1 MTTTYCVYRK
11 RMKCPFCSE
20 NENKVVDKRDTENGL
35 ATRRRRECLS
45 CSKRFTSYERIES
58 INLFVIKKDGSREP
72 FDKNKVEKGVMRA
85 LEKRPV
91 STDKMKDIVDEI
103 ESELLNK
110 NTTEIPSRIIG
121 NSIMRKL
128 KKVDKVAYIRF
139 ASVYRDFE
147 DVQEFQE
154 EVTKLT
160 RKGG

>member
-1 MTTTYCVYRK
+1 
-11 RMKCPFCSE
+11 MKCPFCSE
-20 NENKVVDKRDTENGL
+20 NDNKVVDKRDTENGL

-45 CSKRFTSYERIES
+45 CNKRFTTYERIES
-58 INLFVIKKDGSREP
+58 INLIVIKKNQAREP
-72 FDKNKVEKGVMRA
+72 FDKAKVEKGVMRA

-91 STDKMKDIVDEI
+91 SMERMKDIVDEI

-110 NTTEIPSRIIG
+110 NSTEIPSKVIG

-128 KKVDKVAYIRF
+128 KKADKVAYIRF

-147 DVQEFQE
+147 DVEEFQK

-160 RKGG
+160 KKGG